1 MSDQSQTHEY
11 AFFVNMVAAIHVTAA
26 SEPEARTLADRVA
39 RTDVFE
45 PLLTQLRTSDADVL
59 GYKVDDLFEVDGV
72 VVAPS
77 RRDPGGTGC
86 GLEGLRYPLGQHVKK
101 IRRKSIGYRRQ
112 NGEVS

>member
-11 AFFVNMVAAIHVTAA
+11 TFFVNMVAAIHVTAA

-59 GYKVDDLFEVDGV
+59 GYKVGDLFEVDGE
-72 VVAPS
+72 VVAP
-77 RRDPGGTGC
+77 
-86 GLEGLRYPLGQHVKK
+86 
-101 IRRKSIGYRRQ
+101 
-112 NGEVS
+112 VSSG